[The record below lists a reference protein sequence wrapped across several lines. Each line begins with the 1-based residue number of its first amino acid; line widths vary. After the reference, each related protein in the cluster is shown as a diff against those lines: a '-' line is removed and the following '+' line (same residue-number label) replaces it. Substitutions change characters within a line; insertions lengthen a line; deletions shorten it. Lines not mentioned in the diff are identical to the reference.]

1 MLNVSETVQWQ
12 RLAGQVRRTSWG
24 GDCYAYG
31 LLALGQIDIVA
42 EADMKIWDWAA
53 LVPVIEGAGGSV
65 TDWQGQPLR
74 DSSNRRVLA
83 VGNPALTAEAVTLLS
98 G

>member
-1 MLNVSETVQWQ
+1 MLDDVETARWR
-12 RLAGQVRRTSWG
+12 RLAGRVRRTSWG

-42 EADMKIWDWAA
+42 ESDMKIWDWAA
-53 LVPVIEGAGGSV
+53 LVPVIEGAGGRV
-65 TDWQGQPLR
+65 TDWEGQPLR
-74 DSSNRRVLA
+74 DSSNRHVLA
-83 VGNPALTAEAVTLLS
+83 AGNPALTAEAVAALS